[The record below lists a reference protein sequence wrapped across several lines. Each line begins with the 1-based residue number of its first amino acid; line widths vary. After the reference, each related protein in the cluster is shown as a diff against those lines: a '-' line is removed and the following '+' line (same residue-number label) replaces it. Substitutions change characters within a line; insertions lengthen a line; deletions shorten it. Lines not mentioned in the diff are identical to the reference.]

1 MGRCA
6 SEVYTGTG
14 TEKTLTTPLLQVEQK
29 ANERWRVRRRV
40 GRREEVRGG
49 RHIIA
54 VPVNQVGLPIPD
66 DPETGLTCK

>member
-40 GRREEVRGG
+40 GRREEVRGRSAYYCRSCKPNWIAYPG
-49 RHIIA
+49 RS
-54 VPVNQVGLPIPD
+54 
-66 DPETGLTCK
+66 